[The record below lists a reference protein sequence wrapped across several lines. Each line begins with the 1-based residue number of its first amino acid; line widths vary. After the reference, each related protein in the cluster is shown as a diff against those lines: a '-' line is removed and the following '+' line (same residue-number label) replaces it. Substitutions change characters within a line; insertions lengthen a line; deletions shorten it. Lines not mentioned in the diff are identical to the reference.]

1 MYNLCQVSNS
11 NFVIVLID
19 ESDSPFAF
27 IHSVSWTPL
36 SPITIIDRM
45 RIVYIYIYIKLDR
58 SAKYT

>member
-19 ESDSPFAF
+19 ESDSHFAF
-27 IHSVSWTPL
+27 MHSVSSTLL

-45 RIVYIYIYIKLDR
+45 QVVYIYIYEAR
-58 SAKYT
+58 

>member
-45 RIVYIYIYIKLDR
+45 RIVYIYIKVDR